1 MSDQTPSPIGPIML
15 LVGYVVGMAFMFI
28 LFWSTADHIPDC
40 QEDDAWIAVD
50 HHATDA
56 VEDQHGVSR
65 ACRNVDQMLDTAVE
79 VYIQNRG

>member
-1 MSDQTPSPIGPIML
+1 MKAMKAGLGFVFSML
-15 LVGYVVGMAFMFI
+15 LIVAVTMALMI
-28 LFWSTADHIPDC
+28 KTEYRGSDC

-65 ACRNVDQMLDTAVE
+65 ACRNVDQMLDSAVE
-79 VYIQNRG
+79 VYIQNLP